1 MTEEELRQ
9 RLERTRQRYERQ
21 EIRLDAL
28 LQSMQNNRDK
38 MEQIEYALAM
48 MERAGTQRLHPRIV
62 HYAEIRNFIAYA
74 SRLYDRLQSRLHRHL
89 NYAYFCSVICSRY
102 LFESRFHIRDRHF
115 LNFTTILSYFKQER
129 GR

>member
-48 MERAGTQRLHPRIV
+48 MRPRIV
-62 HYAEIRNFIAYA
+62 HYAEIRDFIAYA

-102 LFESRFHIRDRHF
+102 LFESRFHVRDRRF

>member
-38 MEQIEYALAM
+38 MEQNRVCPGNDGTRRHATLASPHCSLRGDTQLHSIRFPALRPPAV
-48 MERAGTQRLHPRIV
+48 AFAP
-62 HYAEIRNFIAYA
+62 A
-74 SRLYDRLQSRLHRHL
+74 SELCLLL
-89 NYAYFCSVICSRY
+89 
-102 LFESRFHIRDRHF
+102 
-115 LNFTTILSYFKQER
+115 
-129 GR
+129 